1 MLLASGA
8 AALTLSGGCSLT
20 GSEEAEIPI
29 LHYVSDLSELS
40 RSSEDR
46 RTAEAPPEAPATPAP
61 STAHEDSGGGEL
73 PWQQA
78 SPTALP
84 QTGAQVGGD
93 TAQEAPALEARQNS
107 HALEAELLWDE
118 AELGGGGGG
127 TLINLSEPLGNSRV
141 TGEPWSPKTSGRPWM
156 PVETDQPA
164 EPDEQALA
172 PEQPTEPNQPVEP
185 DEQALASD
193 QPVLLFASGNTDV
206 PPEQAAAAVGT
217 YLSFWESYWRASTHP
232 VNPHHSGI
240 HLYADEPILSR
251 ARNVLTQRFS
261 LGHALHFS
269 DLHGEGRVV
278 FIDNWTSDYAEI
290 IDCIVDTAVVYDVN
304 SGAVLNNETAT
315 VVNKGLMR
323 LKHGLWKVSEV
334 FQQEIHIGR
343 SKGCVLAQQE
353 IASGEA
359 APDTQGG
366 DEEIRD
372 GEL

>member
-8 AALTLSGGCSLT
+8 AALALSGGCSLT

-46 RTAEAPPEAPATPAP
+46 RAAEELPEAPATPAH
-61 STAHEDSGGGEL
+61 STAHEDLAGGEL

-93 TAQEAPALEARQNS
+93 TAQEAPALEARQHS

-118 AELGGGGGG
+118 AELDGGGGGA
-127 TLINLSEPLGNSRV
+127 LINLSEPLGNSRV
-141 TGEPWSPKTSGRPWM
+141 AGEPWSPKTSGRPWL
-156 PVETDQPA
+156 PIETDQPA
-164 EPDEQALA
+164 EPDEPVEPDEPALA
-172 PEQPTEPNQPVEP
+172 SEQPTEP
-185 DEQALASD
+185 DE
-193 QPVLLFASGNTDV
+193 PVLLFASGNADV

-232 VNPHHSGI
+232 VDPHHPGI

-304 SGAVLNNETAT
+304 SGAILNNETAT

-323 LKHGLWKVSEV
+323 LKNGIWKVTEV

-359 APDTQGG
+359 PPDTQGG
-366 DEEIRD
+366 DEGIRD